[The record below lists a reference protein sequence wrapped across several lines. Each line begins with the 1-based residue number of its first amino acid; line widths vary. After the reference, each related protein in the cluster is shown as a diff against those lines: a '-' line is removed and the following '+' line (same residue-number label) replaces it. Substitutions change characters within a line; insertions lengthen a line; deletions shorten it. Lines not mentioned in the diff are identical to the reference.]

1 MTEPNRSD
9 LPFPDDEVKPGS
21 DFLYWAAR
29 EPEEVASEILDR
41 VQEYRTAVEQT
52 GLGTLWRRAY
62 GAYYGLDPTG
72 LFHRS
77 SAVTAGGEDNELLF
91 VKINDFRNILRH
103 ILVAAI
109 RDEAI
114 PDPRATNDDAES
126 QESCEIARDVLQY
139 ETRAKNLDTNFDEAA
154 EWALLCS
161 ESWNITTWDAT
172 LGEKVKVKAD
182 PLTGAPTTH
191 PATGEPL
198 FEMSGDF
205 KVTTYGP
212 MDIIRDL
219 RRKDVQWIIIRDWVN
234 RFDLIAQYPEFE
246 DEIKGLKT
254 RSGYGDSLDVYGW
267 GVSSVLAQQAD
278 DVPVYTLMHPH
289 SKALPKGR
297 IVRCCEN
304 TDIVLEDDPFP
315 YERLHA
321 QRLPM
326 AEMLGRGHGYTDMVD
341 LLGIQEAED
350 AIVSSM
356 VSTEDLA
363 GVPNT
368 WAPTGAEIEPGMLPG
383 GGKLNYFNPN
393 PDAPDHGRPFLQERP
408 QIAESSL
415 RLYELLVAA
424 AERISGQN
432 ATTRGSP
439 EANIKAGNFA
449 ALMQAQASE
458 FMSGFQKNCKKHKQ
472 DVYMDIVCVLRTFGA
487 DSKRV
492 MDILGTEGVLGLKS
506 YTGSQLSGVS
516 SVLVD
521 VGNPLMGTTSG
532 RLQLA
537 ENYAA
542 KGWITR
548 DQYTEMLLTGRAT
561 PAFKRV
567 AAEQK
572 LLAWENAALS
582 RGVMVPVRPEDNHE
596 LHIQEHPEVMMY
608 PVART
613 DPKIASAYDPHMLA
627 HKEMLAQKLMAKAQ
641 AADVIAHQSAPPQE
655 PGAPPPSSTSN
666 GHAMKQDKPDSGDT
680 THGVKTPNKAKPP
693 PAADVR
699 EEDTQ

>member
-1 MTEPNRSD
+1 VTEQKRSD
-9 LPFPDDEVKPGS
+9 LPFPDDEQKPGS
-21 DFLYWAAR
+21 DFKYWADR
-29 EPEEVASEILDR
+29 EPEEVASEIIDR
-41 VQEYRTAVEQT
+41 VSEFRTAVEQT

-103 ILVAAI
+103 ILIAAI

-114 PDPRATNDDAES
+114 PEPRATNDDAQS

-139 ETRAKNLDTNFDEAA
+139 ETRAKNLDENFDEAA
-154 EWALLCS
+154 EWALLCA
-161 ESWNITTWDAT
+161 EAWNITTWDST
-172 LGEKVKVKAD
+172 IGEKVRVKSD
-182 PLTGAPTTH
+182 PLTGEPTLH
-191 PATGEPL
+191 PKTQEPL

-212 MDIIRDL
+212 MDVIRDL
-219 RRKDVQWIIIRDWVN
+219 RRKDVQWIITRDWVN
-234 RFDLIAQYPEFE
+234 RFDLIAQFPEYE
-246 DEIKGLKT
+246 TEIKGLKT

-278 DVPVYTLMHPH
+278 DVPVYTLLHPS
-289 SKALPKGR
+289 SKALPLGR

-304 TDIVLEDDPFP
+304 IDIVLADDSFP

-350 AIVSSM
+350 AIASSM

-363 GVPNT
+363 GVQN
-368 WAPTGAEIEPGMLPG
+368 WFAPTGSEIEPGMLPG
-383 GGKLNYFNPN
+383 GGKLNVYNPN
-393 PDAPDHGRPFLQERP
+393 PDAFDKGKPSLQERP
-408 QIAESSL
+408 AIAESSL

-432 ATTRGSP
+432 ATARGSP

-472 DVYMDIVCVLRTFGA
+472 NVYMDIVCVLRTFGA
-487 DSKRV
+487 SSKRV
-492 MDILGTEGVLGLKS
+492 MDIIGTEGVLGMKS
-506 YTGSQLSGVS
+506 YTGDQLSGVS

-572 LLAWENAALS
+572 LLAWENAALR
-582 RGVMVPVRPEDNHE
+582 RGIAVPVRPGDNHE
-596 LHIQEHPEVMMY
+596 LHIAEHEEVAMY
-608 PVART
+608 PASRM
-613 DPKIASAYDPHMLA
+613 DPALMANLDKHNFE
-627 HKEMLAQKLMAKAQ
+627 HKQFLAQKLMAKAQ
-641 AADVIAHQSAPPQE
+641 AAEVLQHKEAPPAE

-666 GHAMKQDKPDSGDT
+666 GHAAKADKPGAQNEV
-680 THGVKTPNKAKPP
+680 HGVKTPNKAKPP
-693 PAADVR
+693 AAAETR
-699 EEDTQ
+699 EEDSQ